1 MHLAW
6 HTERCSSSNEN
17 YYLTW
22 RSDGVP
28 LTTNMAFECRKITHV
43 LYGEMNFQNT
53 FFSPLV
59 FLKPR
64 HSETKFMNSSQP
76 KIKLRGN
83 SRIVAD
89 SLKDHS
95 IIKLIE

>member
-6 HTERCSSSNEN
+6 HKDAVPLTKN

-22 RSDGVP
+22 RRDGVP
-28 LTTNMAFECRKITHV
+28 LTTNMAFECKKTTHV

-76 KIKLRGN
+76 KIK
-83 SRIVAD
+83 
-89 SLKDHS
+89 
-95 IIKLIE
+95 